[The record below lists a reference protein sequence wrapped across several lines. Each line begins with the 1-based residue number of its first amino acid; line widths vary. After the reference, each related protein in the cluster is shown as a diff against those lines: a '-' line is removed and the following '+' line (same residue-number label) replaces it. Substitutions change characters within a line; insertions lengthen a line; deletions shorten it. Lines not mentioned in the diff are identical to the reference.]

1 MARKSPSR
9 PNKTQRNTARHPRN
23 AREHSDGTSTLQHA
37 GGSPAI
43 VPMLGGLVIIVAYVL
58 GMQMYTSED
67 SIADEGHHHP
77 QIAAFIDGRFDGV
90 GRNGVTMLPGYHAI
104 VAAVAWGVGTHSAS
118 TVRILSAIL
127 CLPIM
132 VLFFL
137 CARALGKDNRV
148 SLTLLFLLCPLVYPY
163 FFLIYTDIPALMF
176 LLGALFLTL
185 TRRYQLAGLVVWLAI
200 LVRQTNVVW
209 AFFLA
214 LVALGQDGVWEQL
227 VRHNWRSVLQAV
239 ARLWLFVLAG
249 LAFLVFVYWN
259 GGAALGTT
267 QAQHELERLYPTQG
281 YLWLFVMFFLFM
293 PLHLWNVPRIVTMLR
308 RRPAL
313 WVVMSAGAFVVYLE
327 TFWVLH
333 QWNYNPWWLR
343 NRLLTWLRQ
352 DAWNPWLAFLP
363 MLWAIVSLC
372 VTPFARRSFYWMY
385 PVAILSV
392 VPFSLIE
399 PRYFMV
405 PLVFFML
412 FAEWKNVYV
421 DRLTIAMYA
430 LVSVWVYVGIQSG
443 EFFP

>member
-1 MARKSPSR
+1 VTRKSPSR
-9 PNKTQRNTARHPRN
+9 PDKTQRNIARRPRS
-23 AREHSDGTSTLQHA
+23 ARDHSDGTSTLQRA

-58 GMQMYTSED
+58 GMQMHTSEVLRG
-67 SIADEGHHHP
+67 DEWFHHP
-77 QIAAFIDGRFDGV
+77 QISAFIDGRFDGV
-90 GRNGVTMLPGYHAI
+90 GRNGVTLLPGYHAI
-104 VAAVAWGVGTHSAS
+104 VAAVAWGVGNHSPS
-118 TVRILSAIL
+118 MVRILSAIL
-127 CLPIM
+127 CLPTV

-148 SLTLLFLLCPLVYPY
+148 SLSLLFLLCPLVFPY
-163 FFLIYTDIPALMF
+163 FFLIYTDIPALLG

-185 TRRYQLAGLVVWLAI
+185 TRRYQLAGLVVGLS
-200 LVRQTNVVW
+200 LLMRQTNIVW

-214 LVALGQDGVWEQL
+214 LVALGQEGVWGQL
-227 VRHNWRSVLQAV
+227 VRHDWRSVLQAV

-249 LAFLVFVYWN
+249 LAFLAFVYWN
-259 GGAALGTT
+259 GGVALGVT
-267 QAQHELERLYPTQG
+267 QSQHELGRLYPTQG
-281 YLWLFVMFFLFM
+281 YLWLFVMFFLFL

-313 WVVMSAGAFVVYLE
+313 WVVISAGAFVVYLQ
-327 TFWVLH
+327 TFWVYH
-333 QWNYNPWWLR
+333 QWNYELYWLR

-352 DAWNPWLAFLP
+352 DPWNPWLAFLP

-372 VTPFARRSFYWMY
+372 VTPFVRRSFYWLY
-385 PVAILSV
+385 PVTILSV

-421 DRLTIAMYA
+421 DRLTLAMYA
-430 LVSVWVYVGIQSG
+430 LASVWMYVGIQSR